1 LGIPAILISWGS
13 HQLGEAPQYQVNE
26 QNPMIKN
33 FQQFG
38 AMVLAGALLVAAVPV
53 HADTTLQQQRA
64 CQNRAANA
72 FPNTIRNDIQVTSI
86 RKGED
91 GSESL
96 RWQLPDGTY
105 GFCRTSNEAV
115 LQEFGVYPGL
125 MGVSQPSSADPNGIC
140 QRRVLQEY
148 PTLPA
153 ESLMVSEVARSQDGT
168 VSFKW
173 QILNGASGF
182 CSVAK
187 TGEIFELGVNV
198 E

>member
-1 LGIPAILISWGS
+1 
-13 HQLGEAPQYQVNE
+13 
-26 QNPMIKN
+26 MIKN
-33 FQQFG
+33 FPQPG
-38 AMVLAGALLVAAVPV
+38 AIVLAAAMLVSAAMPV
-53 HADTTLQQQRA
+53 HADTSLLQQRA

-72 FPNTIRNDIQVTSI
+72 FPGTIRNDIQVTSI

-125 MGVSQPSSADPNGIC
+125 WGVSQPSSADPNGIC
-140 QRRVLQEY
+140 HHRLMQEY
-148 PTLPA
+148 PMLAA
-153 ESLMVSEVARSQDGT
+153 ESLTVSEVARSQDGS